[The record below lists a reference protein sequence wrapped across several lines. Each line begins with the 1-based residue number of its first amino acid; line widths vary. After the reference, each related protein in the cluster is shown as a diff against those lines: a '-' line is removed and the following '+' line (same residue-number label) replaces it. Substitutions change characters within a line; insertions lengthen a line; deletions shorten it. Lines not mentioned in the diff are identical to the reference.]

1 MERTIVL
8 VLLSVSQ
15 FVGVYVTYS
24 LSLSYL
30 MYNLNVVASS
40 FLLSAS
46 FFLLRIYV

>member
-24 LSLSYL
+24 LSLL
-30 MYNLNVVASS
+30 LNV
-40 FLLSAS
+40 
-46 FFLLRIYV
+46 